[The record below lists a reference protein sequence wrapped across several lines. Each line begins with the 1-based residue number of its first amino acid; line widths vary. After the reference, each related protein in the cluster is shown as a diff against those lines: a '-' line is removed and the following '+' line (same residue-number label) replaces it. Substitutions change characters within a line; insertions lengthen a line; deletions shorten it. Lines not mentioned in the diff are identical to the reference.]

1 LPYATDYR
9 ENRVALD
16 TNTLADNVDIENT
29 VVSVV
34 PTHGAV
40 VRADYKT
47 RVGVKVLMTLTRNG
61 KAVPFGSVVTARN
74 GGSSIAGE
82 NGQVYLSGMPLSG
95 QVSVK
100 WGSQTTD
107 QCTADYKLPKESAG
121 QILSHVTASCR

>member
-1 LPYATDYR
+1 MSVHQVHLIRALKTRRGCLQTGGYAVLPYATDYR

-47 RVGVKVLMTLTRNG
+47 RVGVKVLMTLMRNG

-74 GGSSIAGE
+74 GEQYRRREWSG
-82 NGQVYLSGMPLSG
+82 LSERNA
-95 QVSVK
+95 SVRT
-100 WGSQTTD
+100 G
-107 QCTADYKLPKESAG
+107 
-121 QILSHVTASCR
+121 

>member
-1 LPYATDYR
+1 MSVHQVHLIRALKTRRGCLQTGGYAVLPYATDYR

-47 RVGVKVLMTLTRNG
+47 RVGVKVLMTLMRNG
-61 KAVPFGSVVTARN
+61 KAVPLALSLRPETGEQYRRREWSGLSERNASVRT
-74 GGSSIAGE
+74 G
-82 NGQVYLSGMPLSG
+82 
-95 QVSVK
+95 
-100 WGSQTTD
+100 
-107 QCTADYKLPKESAG
+107 
-121 QILSHVTASCR
+121 

>member
-1 LPYATDYR
+1 
-9 ENRVALD
+9 
-16 TNTLADNVDIENT
+16 
-29 VVSVV
+29 
-34 PTHGAV
+34 
-40 VRADYKT
+40 
-47 RVGVKVLMTLTRNG
+47 
-61 KAVPFGSVVTARN
+61 
-74 GGSSIAGE
+74 SIAGE

>member
-1 LPYATDYR
+1 MSTDWRGYAVLPYATDYR

-47 RVGVKVLMTLTRNG
+47 RVGVKVLMTLMRNG
-61 KAVPFGSVVTARN
+61 KAVPLALSLRPET
-74 GGSSIAGE
+74 GSSIAGE

-100 WGSQTTD
+100 WGVRPRTSV
-107 QCTADYKLPKESAG
+107 L
-121 QILSHVTASCR
+121 QIINYRRKAPDRY

>member
-1 LPYATDYR
+1 MSVHQVHLIRALKTRRGCLQTGGYAVLPYATDYR

-47 RVGVKVLMTLTRNG
+47 RVGVKVLMTLMRNG

-74 GGSSIAGE
+74 GGA
-82 NGQVYLSGMPLSG
+82 V
-95 QVSVK
+95 
-100 WGSQTTD
+100 
-107 QCTADYKLPKESAG
+107 LPERMVRF
-121 QILSHVTASCR
+121 I